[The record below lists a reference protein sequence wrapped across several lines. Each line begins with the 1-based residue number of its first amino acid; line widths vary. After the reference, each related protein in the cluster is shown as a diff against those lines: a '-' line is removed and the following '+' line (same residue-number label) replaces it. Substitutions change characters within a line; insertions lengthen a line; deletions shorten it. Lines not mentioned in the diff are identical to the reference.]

1 MKELKIGD
9 KAPEFSLLNQDG
21 VQLSLKDFVGK
32 KVVLYFYPKDDT
44 PGCSIEA
51 NEFSEL
57 YEDFLAKNAV
67 VLGVSPDNDKSHCKF
82 ITKFRLKHTLLCDTD
97 KLVARAY
104 GAWGLKKNYGKE
116 YEGLIRSTFVIDEG
130 GKIAQIYKNV
140 KAKAHAKAVLESL

>member
-21 VQLSLKDFVGK
+21 VQLSLKDFAGK
-32 KVVLYFYPKDDT
+32 KIVLYFYPKDDT